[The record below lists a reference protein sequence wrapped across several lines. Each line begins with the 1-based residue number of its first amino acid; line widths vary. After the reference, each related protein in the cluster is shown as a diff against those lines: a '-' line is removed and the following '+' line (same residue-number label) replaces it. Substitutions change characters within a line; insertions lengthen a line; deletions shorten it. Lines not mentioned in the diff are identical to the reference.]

1 MCCAEMTYLG
11 QQSGMPLKNKEEFD
25 LFYVLM
31 EGVTNRFV
39 KLLCGK
45 YDGNGVVNRLLKQ
58 N

>member
-1 MCCAEMTYLG
+1 MTYLG

-25 LFYVLM
+25 FFYVLM

-45 YDGNGVVNRLLKQ
+45 CDGNGVANRLLK
-58 N
+58 